1 MTRVRMIQMRSL
13 SVLFLFFS
21 PSYLSQLTSW
31 EEHSYSRCG
40 RDGHSQTG
48 SWCMVVILRQVV
60 GIGWSFLDR
69 QLVCGGHSQ
78 TGIWCMVGQV
88 RLKHF
93 LGRALRLGQARGRA
107 LRLGQ
112 ATGPS
117 DRVYELNKD
126 NNVFKTIRIKK
137 EKY

>member
-1 MTRVRMIQMRSL
+1 
-13 SVLFLFFS
+13 
-21 PSYLSQLTSW
+21 
-31 EEHSYSRCG
+31 
-40 RDGHSQTG
+40 
-48 SWCMVVILRQVV
+48 MVDL
-60 GIGWSFLDR
+60 
-69 QLVCGGHSQ
+69 
-78 TGIWCMVGQV
+78 V

-93 LGRALRLGQARGRA
+93 LDRALRLGQARGRA

-137 EKY
+137 RKVLNIPVFDRSTLWKRSIFGLMRIRKCILHILHILHIKSALKKLPLVPDN